1 MKTRRWRLVRIV
13 LLALVVAVMICSY
26 LGYGTGRAILRDI
39 DQSLPDMGWVQRHR
53 PGKITTVYSREGKII
68 ATLSEQRRKVV
79 TLAQISPNV
88 IRALIATEDSRF
100 YSHQG
105 VDFYGIGRAAL
116 GNLRGGGNTQ
126 GASTITMQLVRHYF
140 LNQEKTYW
148 RKIQEALLAQRLE
161 KMLSKD
167 EILIRYLNEVYF
179 GSGAYGIQSAAA
191 TYFGK
196 SAKNLSPVEAALIV
210 GLLQSPSGLS
220 PYSNPKGAHQ
230 RTLEVLNR
238 MEALGYLSSAEKA
251 EGVRR
256 YDKMAPKRP
265 LQSSNVVKYPY
276 FTNYALSLV
285 ARQVPHNM
293 LYEGGLSIRTT
304 MDLRAQRLLEHEV
317 TSTLNASGAG
327 YGADS
332 AAVVLIDNA
341 SGEIRAMVGGRKY
354 STKDRFNRAWQSRL
368 QAGSSFK
375 PFLYATALSKG
386 MTPETRFS
394 DDPVKVAFND
404 GSGTERFWE
413 PANFD
418 HKSRGQLPMRE
429 ALKLS
434 RNTVAARIICYTG
447 IDPMIEMAHRLG
459 IQSVLPQ
466 VPSIALG
473 VGEVSPLEMATAYS
487 SIARGGLFIP
497 ATCLRSVQTPQGET
511 FRLPRAWRDQVLSPE
526 QDAQLVEMMMRVV
539 EEGTGGAA
547 RLNGV
552 QVAGKTGTTD
562 KYRDAWFVGF
572 TPRYTMAVW
581 MGNSNHKPTYG
592 MTGGSL
598 PAVLFSRVM
607 SHLEAGTPKP
617 TFAGLRAQPEKVK
630 MCKVS
635 LQRADTGCQKT
646 YPERFWLTAPTEK
659 CEECEAKPK
668 VLLTNTDGSQV
679 LAEEVPQMILQEA
692 PETAPGP
699 QETPEPQASPEEP
712 EDFELQ

>member
-1 MKTRRWRLVRIV
+1 MRTRRWRLARTI
-13 LLALVVAVMICSY
+13 LLALVLAVLTFTY
-26 LGYGTGRAILRDI
+26 VGYRTGRAILHDI
-39 DQSLPDMGWVQRHR
+39 DESLPDLSWVQRHR

-79 TLAQISPNV
+79 TLAQVSPHV
-88 IRALIATEDSRF
+88 LRALIATEDSRF
-100 YSHQG
+100 YSHHG

-116 GNLRGGGNTQ
+116 GNFRHGGHSE

-140 LNQEKTYW
+140 LNQEQSYW

-161 KMLSKD
+161 KLMSKD

-179 GSGAYGIQSAAA
+179 GAGAYGIQSAAA

-196 SAKNLSPVEAALIV
+196 SAKNLTPVEAALIV

-220 PYSNPKGAHQ
+220 PYTNPQGAHR
-230 RTLEVLNR
+230 RTLEVLDR
-238 MEALGYLSSAEKA
+238 MASLGYLTGAEKA
-251 EGVRR
+251 EGVRL
-256 YDKMAPKRP
+256 YDHMAPKRP
-265 LQSSNVVKYPY
+265 LQTSNVVKYPY

-285 ARQVPHNM
+285 SKRVPHNM

-304 MDLRAQRLLEHEV
+304 MDLRAQRLMEQEV
-317 TSTLNASGAG
+317 LSTLNSAGAG

-341 SGEIRAMVGGRKY
+341 SGELRAMVGGRKY
-354 STKDRFNRAWQSRL
+354 TAKDRFNRAWQSRL

-386 MTPETRFS
+386 MTPESRFS
-394 DDPVKVAFND
+394 DDAVKVAFED
-404 GSGTERFWE
+404 GSGAERYWE

-418 HKSRGQLPMRE
+418 HQSRGQIPMRE

-434 RNTVAARIICYTG
+434 RNTVAARLICYTG
-447 IDPMIEMAHRLG
+447 IDSVTQMAHRLG
-459 IQSVLPQ
+459 IQSELPQ

-487 SIARGGLFIP
+487 SIARGGLFLP
-497 ATCLRSVQTPQGET
+497 VTCLRSVQTPQGET
-511 FRLPRAWRDQVLSPE
+511 FRMPRAWQDQVLSPE

-547 RLNGV
+547 RLSGV

-598 PAVLFSRVM
+598 PATLFARVM
-607 SHLEAGTPKP
+607 SQLEAGTPRP
-617 TFAGLRAQPEKVK
+617 TFAGFRSQPESVK
-630 MCKVS
+630 LCS
-635 LQRADTGCQKT
+635 LSHQRATPGCQKS
-646 YPERFWLTAPTEK
+646 YQERFWLGAPAQS
-659 CEECEAKPK
+659 CEECEPK
-668 VLLTNTDGSQV
+668 NPTVLTNADGSIV
-679 LAEEVPQMILQEA
+679 ADGPQLVLQES
-692 PETAPGP
+692 PETNLPASAPATEDAATLV
-699 QETPEPQASPEEP
+699 QEP
-712 EDFELQ
+712 EDFEQ

>member
-1 MKTRRWRLVRIV
+1 MKTRRWRPVRTL
-13 LLALVVAVMICSY
+13 LLALAVAALTFSY
-26 LGYGTGRAILRDI
+26 VGYRTGRAILHDLKE
-39 DQSLPDMGWVQRHR
+39 SLPDLSWVQRHR

-79 TLAQISPNV
+79 TLGQVSPNV
-88 IRALIATEDSRF
+88 VRALIATEDARF
-100 YSHQG
+100 YSHHG

-116 GNLRGGGNTQ
+116 SNFRRGGHSE

-140 LNQEKTYW
+140 LNQEQSYW
-148 RKIQEALLAQRLE
+148 RKLQEALLAQRLE

-196 SAKNLSPVEAALIV
+196 SARTLTPVEAALIV

-220 PYSNPKGAHQ
+220 PYLNPRGAHQ
-230 RTLEVLNR
+230 RTLEVLDR
-238 MEALGYLSSAEKA
+238 MEALGYLTSTEKA
-251 EGVRR
+251 EGVKR
-256 YDKMAPKRP
+256 YDHMAPKRP
-265 LQSSNVVKYPY
+265 LQTSNVVKYPY

-285 ARQVPHNM
+285 ARQIPHNM
-293 LYEGGLSIRTT
+293 LYEGGLNIRTT
-304 MDLRAQRLLEHEV
+304 MDLRAQRLIEQEV
-317 TSTLNASGAG
+317 TSTLDTSGAG

-354 STKDRFNRAWQSRL
+354 TVKDRFNRAWQSRL

-386 MTPETRFS
+386 MTPESRFS
-394 DDPVKVAFND
+394 DDPVKVAYDN
-404 GSGTERFWE
+404 GSGSEIYWE
-413 PANFD
+413 PANYD
-418 HKSRGQLPMRE
+418 HSSRGQIPMRE

-434 RNTVAARIICYTG
+434 RNTVAARLICYTG
-447 IDPMIEMAHRLG
+447 IDPMIQMAHRLG
-459 IQSVLPQ
+459 IQSELPR

-473 VGEVSPLEMATAYS
+473 AGEVSPLEMATAYS
-487 SIARGGLFIP
+487 SIARGGMFIP
-497 ATCLRSVQTPQGET
+497 ATCLRSVQTPQGESL
-511 FRLPRAWRDQVLSPE
+511 RLPRRAWKDQVLSPE

-547 RLNGV
+547 RLSGV

-562 KYRDAWFVGF
+562 KYRDAWFIGY

-598 PAVLFSRVM
+598 PAALFARVM
-607 SHLEAGTPKP
+607 GQLEAGTPQP
-617 TFAGLRAQPEKVK
+617 TFAGFRSQPESISI
-630 MCKVS
+630 CSVS
-635 LQRADTGCQKT
+635 HRRATPGCGKR
-646 YPERFWLTAPTEK
+646 YSEWFWLGGPK
-659 CEECEAKPK
+659 QSCEECQPK
-668 VLLTNTDGSQV
+668 TLDGNVHTNVAQ
-679 LAEEVPQMILQEA
+679 EEGPQLVLQEA
-692 PETAPGP
+692 PETAASA
-699 QETPEPQASPEEP
+699 TPEAEPVTQEP
-712 EDFELQ
+712 EDFEQ

>member
-1 MKTRRWRLVRIV
+1 MNARRWRLVRTFF
-13 LLALVVAVMICSY
+13 LALVAGVLAFSY
-26 LGYGTGRAILRDI
+26 IGYRTARAILRDI
-39 DQSLPDMGWVQRHR
+39 DHSLPDLSWVQRHR

-79 TLAQISPNV
+79 GLAQVSPHV
-88 IRALIATEDSRF
+88 LRALIATEDSRF
-100 YSHQG
+100 YSHHG

-116 GNLRGGGNTQ
+116 GNLKGGHSQ

-140 LNQEKTYW
+140 LNQEQSYW

-161 KMLSKD
+161 KTMSKD

-179 GSGAYGIQSAAA
+179 GAGAYGIQSAAA

-196 SAKNLSPVEAALIV
+196 SAKNLSPVESALIV

-230 RTLEVLNR
+230 RTLEVLDR
-238 MEALGYLSSAEKA
+238 MESLGYLTGAEKA
-251 EGVRR
+251 EAVGR
-256 YDKMAPKRP
+256 YDKLAPKRP
-265 LQSSNVVKYPY
+265 MQASNVIKYPY

-285 ARQVPHNM
+285 AKQIPHNL

-304 MDLRAQRLLEHEV
+304 MDLRAQRLLEQEV
-317 TSTLNASGAG
+317 TSTLNSSGSG

-341 SGEIRAMVGGRKY
+341 SGEIRAMVGGRQY
-354 STKDRFNRAWQSRL
+354 SAKDRFNRAWQSRL

-386 MTPETRFS
+386 MDPESRFS
-394 DDPVKVAFND
+394 DDPVKVAYD
-404 GSGTERFWE
+404 DSSGTQRTWE

-418 HKSRGQLPMRE
+418 HQSKGQIPMRE

-434 RNTVAARIICYTG
+434 RNTVAARLICYTG
-447 IDPMIEMAHRLG
+447 IDPVLQMAHRLG
-459 IQSVLPQ
+459 IQSELPQ
-466 VPSIALG
+466 VPSVALG

-487 SIARGGLFIP
+487 TIARGGLFVP
-497 ATCLRSVQTPQGET
+497 ATCLRSVQTPQGDT
-511 FRLPRAWRDQVLSPE
+511 FRLPHAWRDQVLTPE

-539 EEGTGGAA
+539 EEGTGGGA

-562 KYRDAWFVGF
+562 KYRDAWFIGF

-598 PAVLFSRVM
+598 PATLFARVM
-607 SHLEAGTPKP
+607 GQLEASTPTP
-617 TFAGLRAQPEKVK
+617 TFAGLRAQPQKFK
-630 MCKVS
+630 LCKIS
-635 LQRADTGCQKT
+635 HQLATTGCEKT
-646 YPERFWLTAPTEK
+646 YQERFWRTAPTQT
-659 CEECEAKPK
+659 CEECEARPK
-668 VLLTNTDGSQV
+668 LVLTSLDEPQYV
-679 LAEEVPQMILQEA
+679 LDEA
-692 PETAPGP
+692 PDTAPP
-699 QETPEPQASPEEP
+699 VDPVTSEPS
-712 EDFELQ
+712 EDFEQ

>member
-1 MKTRRWRLVRIV
+1 MKARRWRLARTFFLS
-13 LLALVVAVMICSY
+13 LLAGVLAFSY
-26 LGYGTGRAILRDI
+26 VGYRTARGILKDI
-39 DQSLPDMGWVQRHR
+39 DNSLPDLGWVQRHR
-53 PGKITTVYSREGKII
+53 PGRITTVYSREGKII
-68 ATLSEQRRKVV
+68 ATLSEQRRKVIG
-79 TLAQISPNV
+79 LAEVSPHV
-88 IRALIATEDSRF
+88 LRALIATEDSRF
-100 YSHQG
+100 YSHRG
-105 VDFYGIGRAAL
+105 VDFYGIARAAL
-116 GNLRGGGNTQ
+116 GNLKRGGPSQ

-140 LNQEKTYW
+140 LNQEQSYW
-148 RKIQEALLAQRLE
+148 RKVQEALLAQRLE
-161 KMLSKD
+161 KTMSKD

-179 GSGAYGIQSAAA
+179 GAGAYGIQSAAA

-196 SAKNLSPVEAALIV
+196 PAKNLSPVESALIV

-220 PYSNPKGAHQ
+220 PYQNPKGAHQ
-230 RTLEVLNR
+230 RTLEVLER
-238 MEALGYLSSAEKA
+238 MEALGYLTGAEKA
-251 EGVRR
+251 EAAKR
-256 YDKMAPKRP
+256 YDKLAPKRP
-265 LQSSNVVKYPY
+265 MQASNVIKYPY

-285 ARQVPHNM
+285 SKQIPHNL

-304 MDLRAQRLLEHEV
+304 MDLRAQRLLEQEV
-317 TSTLNASGAG
+317 ESTLAASGAG

-354 STKDRFNRAWQSRL
+354 SAKDRFNRAWQSRL

-386 MTPETRFS
+386 MDPESRFS
-394 DDPVKVAFND
+394 DDPVKVAFD
-404 GSGTERFWE
+404 DSSGTPRTWE

-418 HKSRGQLPMRE
+418 HQSKGQIPMRE

-434 RNTVAARIICYTG
+434 RNTVAARLICYTG
-447 IDPMIEMAHRLG
+447 IDDMVQIAHRLG
-459 IQSVLPQ
+459 IQSELPL

-487 SIARGGLFIP
+487 SIARGGLFQP
-497 ATCLRSVQTPQGET
+497 ATCLRSVQTPQGDT
-511 FRLPRAWRDQVLSPE
+511 FRLPHAWKDQVLSPE

-539 EEGTGGAA
+539 EEGTGAGA

-598 PAVLFSRVM
+598 PATLFSRVM
-607 SHLEAGTPKP
+607 GQLEAGTPRP
-617 TFAGLRAQPEKVK
+617 TFAGLRAQPEKLK
-630 MCKVS
+630 LCKVS
-635 LQRADTGCQKT
+635 HQRAVTGCQKT
-646 YPERFWLTAPTEK
+646 YQERFWLTAPTQT
-659 CEECEAKPK
+659 CQECETSSNLLVTNLEDEPAL
-668 VLLTNTDGSQV
+668 VLEESPEVSATPQPTP
-679 LAEEVPQMILQEA
+679 AEEPLQA
-692 PETAPGP
+692 F
-699 QETPEPQASPEEP
+699 EE
-712 EDFELQ
+712 